1 MVLHGRINHK
11 GDDMSLIQTVAP
23 TVEPVDLAEIKL
35 FLRLSTV
42 VTTEDTLLTAYQKVA
57 RKQAENYMHRQVNKA
72 TWELSLDIFPSS
84 AILLPR
90 GPLLSTA
97 VSIGYTDS
105 SYSTQTVDTTFIKVD
120 QANTIPRVYPSFN
133 SSNENVWADLD
144 VADIPNVIKLTY
156 ITGYSSVVSTA
167 TTSVPDEIKQ
177 YIKLRVGTMYKY
189 RETVTIDQYRR
200 IPNDFH
206 VGLLDAYVIEEI
218 I

>member
-1 MVLHGRINHK
+1 
-11 GDDMSLIQTVAP
+11 MSLIQTVAP

-42 VTTEDTLLTAYQKVA
+42 VTTEDDLLTAYQKVA
-57 RKQAENYMHRQVNKA
+57 RKQAENYTHRQINKA
-72 TWELSLDIFPSS
+72 TWELSLDAFPSS

-90 GPLLSTA
+90 GPLTTVNQSVA
-97 VSIGYTDS
+97 ISYTDS
-105 SYSTQTVDTTFIKVD
+105 SYTTQSLSSGSTFFSVDIS
-120 QANTIPRVYPSFN
+120 NTIPRIYPSFN
-133 SSNENVWADLD
+133 SSNENSWSDIEIAN
-144 VADIPNVIKLTY
+144 IPNVIKITY
-156 ITGYSSVVSTA
+156 TSGYSSVVSSA
-167 TTSVPDEIKQ
+167 TTRVPDEIKQ

-189 RETVTIDQYRR
+189 RESVTIDQYRR